1 MMLIIEHR
9 LVKRWGPVMHDLVI
23 RNGKIVDGTGAPAF
37 AGDISI
43 DADKIVNVGG
53 KAGAGRR
60 EIDATGSL
68 VTPGW
73 VDIHTHYDGQV
84 SWDPYLSPSSWHGV
98 TTLVMGNCGVG
109 FAPVRRGQED
119 FLISMMDGVEDIP
132 TETLKAGIDFQWESF
147 AEYLDALAGMKRVL
161 DVGTH
166 VPHCAVRAY
175 VMGERGAANEPATPD
190 DIAQMAAIV
199 RDGARAGALGVSTS
213 RTLLHRTRD
222 KAYVPGT
229 FAAIDEMMGIG
240 RALGDAGG
248 GVFEMVT
255 DVVGDDANLGW
266 VARLSAETGCRISL
280 AAVINRR
287 SGMRMHE
294 IFDFIRGNNA
304 KGSHI
309 VAQVAA
315 RPAASLMSLQSS
327 LHPFSTHRSYRQLMT
342 GLSFVE
348 RVDKMRDPRV
358 RGQIL
363 NDQPAVKEEQTL
375 AMVSQFEHHF
385 ALGDPPDYEPTRE
398 MSILERAKRVG
409 KTPQEL
415 AYDTLLERDGHG
427 IIYMPLAFK
436 DYSFD
441 ALHPLLTDDAT
452 ILSLSDGGAHCGVI
466 CDAGMP
472 TYLLTHWVRDRR
484 RGARIA
490 LEIAVKRQTKDT
502 AELYGLRDRGVL
514 AAGMKADINLID
526 FESLRLHPP
535 QMAFDL
541 PANGRRFV
549 QHVDG
554 YLYTIVSGEITYE
567 RGEPTGA
574 MPGKIVRRF

>member
-1 MMLIIEHR
+1 ME
-9 LVKRWGPVMHDLVI
+9 VAMHDLVI
-23 RNGKIVDGTGAPAF
+23 RNGKIVDGTGALAF
-37 AGDISI
+37 AGDIAI
-43 DADKIVNVGG
+43 DGDRILSVGG
-53 KAGAGRR
+53 KAGAGHR
-60 EIDATGSL
+60 EIDASGLL

-84 SWDPYLSPSSWHGV
+84 AWDPYLSPSSWHGV

-109 FAPVRRGQED
+109 FAPVKRGQED

-132 TETLKAGIDFQWESF
+132 TETLKAGIKFEWESF
-147 AEYLDALAGMKRVL
+147 AEYLNALSRMKRVL

-166 VPHCAVRAY
+166 VPHCAVRTY
-175 VMGERGAANEPATPD
+175 VMGERGAANELATQD

-199 RDGARAGALGVSTS
+199 RDGVHAGALGISTS

-229 FAAIDEMMGIG
+229 FAAIDEMVGLG

-255 DVVGDDANLGW
+255 DVTGDDADLGW
-266 VARLSAETGCRISL
+266 VARLSAETGCSISL
-280 AAVINRR
+280 AAVVNRR

-294 IFDFIRGNNA
+294 IFEFIRRKNA
-304 KGSHI
+304 TGSHI

-342 GLSFVE
+342 GLSLAD
-348 RVDKMRDPRV
+348 RVAKMRDPKV
-358 RGQIL
+358 RAQIL
-363 NDQPAVKEEQTL
+363 NDQPAVREEQTL

-385 ALGDPPDYEPTRE
+385 PLGDPPDYEPTRG
-398 MSILERAKRVG
+398 MSILERAKREG

-415 AYDTLLERDGHG
+415 AYDTLLEHDGRG

-441 ALHPLLTDDAT
+441 ALRPLLTDDAT

-484 RGARIA
+484 RGPRIP
-490 LEIAVKRQTKDT
+490 LELAVKRQTKDT
-502 AELYGLRDRGVL
+502 AELYRMRDRGVL
-514 AAGMKADINLID
+514 APGMKADINLID
-526 FESLRLHPP
+526 FDNLRLHPP
-535 QMAFDL
+535 EMVFDL
-541 PANGRRFV
+541 PADGRRFV
-549 QHVDG
+549 QRVDG
-554 YLYTIVSGEITYE
+554 YNYTIVSGEVTHE

-574 MPGKIVRRF
+574 MPGKVVRRSST

>member
-1 MMLIIEHR
+1 
-9 LVKRWGPVMHDLVI
+9 MHDLVI
-23 RNGKIVDGTGAPAF
+23 RNGEIVDGSGVPAF

-43 DADKIVNVGG
+43 DGDKIVSVGG
-53 KAGAGRR
+53 TAGAGRR
-60 EIDATGSL
+60 EIDASGLL

-84 SWDPYLSPSSWHGV
+84 AWDPFLSPSSWHGV

-109 FAPVRRGQED
+109 FAPVERGKED

-132 TETLKAGIDFQWESF
+132 TETLKAGINFEWESF
-147 AEYLDALAGMKRVL
+147 GEYLDALSRMRRVL

-175 VMGERGAANEPATPD
+175 VMGERGAANEAATAD

-199 RDGARAGALGVSTS
+199 RDGVRAGALGLSTS

-229 FAAIDEMMGIG
+229 FAGVDETLGIG
-240 RALGDAGG
+240 RALGEAGG

-255 DVVGDDANLGW
+255 DVTGDDADLGW
-266 VARLSAETGCRISL
+266 VARMSRETGCSVAL
-280 AAVINRR
+280 AAVVSRR

-294 IFDFIRGNNA
+294 IFQFIRRANA
-304 KGSHI
+304 DGSHI

-327 LHPFSTHRSYRQLMT
+327 LHPFSTHRSYRQLMA
-342 GLSFVE
+342 GLSLAE
-348 RVDKMRDPRV
+348 RVAKMRDPKV
-358 RGQIL
+358 RAQIL
-363 NDQPAVKEEQTL
+363 NDQPAVREEQTL

-385 ALGDPPDYEPTRE
+385 PLGDPPDYEPTRE
-398 MSILERAKRVG
+398 MSILERAKRAG
-409 KTPQEL
+409 KTPEEF
-415 AYDTLLERDGHG
+415 AYDTLLERDGRG

-441 ALHPLLTDDAT
+441 TLRPLLTDPAT

-484 RGARIA
+484 RGPRIP
-490 LEIAVKRQTKDT
+490 LEVAVKRQTKDT
-502 AELYGLRDRGVL
+502 VELYGMRDRGVL
-514 AAGMKADINLID
+514 AVGMKADLNLID
-526 FESLRLHPP
+526 FDNLRLHPP
-535 QMAFDL
+535 EMVFDL
-541 PANGRRFV
+541 PADGRRFV
-549 QHVDG
+549 QRVDG
-554 YLYTIVSGEITYE
+554 YAYTIVSGEVTYE
-567 RGEPTGA
+567 GGQPTGA
-574 MPGKIVRRF
+574 MPGKIVRRSARSLS